1 MVIICSRR
9 GWFLCRTLS
18 SKKLKAHIG
27 KSEMRRGRVK
37 VYISVGFLHIS
48 EINKILGKVGITN
61 MAYLTTTG
69 SGQPVLILKEGT
81 TRSRGKEAQRNNI
94 MAARVIGEVLK
105 TTLGPRGMDKMLID
119 SLGDITITNDGAA
132 ILKEID
138 VEHPAAKMMVEIAK
152 TQDDMVGDGTTSA
165 VVLASELLKRA
176 EELLEQNI
184 HPTILVSGFRK
195 ASQKAIEVIN
205 KTAVPLDIND
215 RKTLLK
221 VALTSMSSKAIG
233 GAKDHLAEIS
243 IDAVKQIAEQRG
255 EKTIAD
261 IDNIQLIKKTGK
273 SLLETE
279 LIQGIIIDK
288 EVVNPGMLKMKEN
301 AKIALIDSALEI
313 EKTEISAEIRIKD
326 PTQMKAFLD
335 QENDMMQDMV
345 VKIKASG
352 ANVIFCQKGI
362 DDMVQHFLAKEGII
376 AARRV
381 KESDMEKL
389 ARATGGRIISDLD
402 DLKKADLGSAGLVEE
417 RKIGDDKMIF
427 VEKCKDPHSVAILI
441 RAGLERMV
449 DEAERAMTDSLSV
462 VSDVI
467 ENSQI
472 VPGGG
477 AIEIEIAKELRKY
490 ATKVGGRE
498 QLAVE
503 AFADAV
509 EVIPRTLAENAGLEP
524 IDILVELR
532 STHDKADG
540 KFTGINVFT
549 GKLQDSVANGVI
561 EPIVVKEQAIK
572 SAAESAAMILRID
585 DVITAKAPKAPAGG
599 PGGMPGGM
607 GEE

>member
-1 MVIICSRR
+1 
-9 GWFLCRTLS
+9 
-18 SKKLKAHIG
+18 
-27 KSEMRRGRVK
+27 
-37 VYISVGFLHIS
+37 
-48 EINKILGKVGITN
+48 

-81 TRSRGKEAQRNNI
+81 SRSRGKEAQRNNI

-132 ILKEID
+132 ILDEID

-165 VVLASELLKRA
+165 VVLASELLKKA
-176 EELLEQNI
+176 EELLDQSI
-184 HPTILVSGFRK
+184 HPTILVSGYRK
-195 ASQKAIEVIN
+195 AAQKAIETISKVS
-205 KTAVPLDIND
+205 VPVKIED

-221 VALTSMSSKAIG
+221 VALTSMSSKAV
-233 GAKDHLAEIS
+233 GAAREHLAEIA

-255 EKTIAD
+255 DKKIAD
-261 IDNIQLIKKTGK
+261 IDNIQLVKKTGK
-273 SLLETE
+273 SLLETQ
-279 LIQGIIIDK
+279 LVSGIIIDK
-288 EVVNPGMLKMKEN
+288 EIVHSGMPKKKEN
-301 AKIALIDSALEI
+301 AKVALLDSALEI
-313 EKTEISAEIRIKD
+313 EKTEMSAEIRIRD

-335 QENDMMQDMV
+335 QETDMMQKMAQ
-345 VKIKASG
+345 KIKASK
-352 ANVIFCQKGI
+352 ADVVFCQKGI

-389 ARATGGRIISDLD
+389 ARATGARITSDLD
-402 DLKKADLGSAGLVEE
+402 DLKKEDLGLAGVVEE

-449 DEAERAMTDSLSV
+449 DEAERAMTDALSV
-462 VSDVI
+462 VSDVV
-467 ENSQI
+467 ENSKI
-472 VPGGG
+472 VAGGG
-477 AIEIEIAKELRKY
+477 AVEIEIAKELRRY
-490 ATKVGGRE
+490 ATTVGGRE

-509 EVIPRTLAENAGLEP
+509 EVIPKTLAENAGLEP
-524 IDILVELR
+524 IDIIVELR
-532 STHDKADG
+532 STHEKEDG
-540 KFTGINVFT
+540 KYKGVNVFT
-549 GKLQDSVANGVI
+549 GKLQDSIEKGVI
-561 EPIVVKEQAIK
+561 EPAVVKEQAIK

-585 DVITAKAPKAPAGG
+585 DVITAKSPKGG
-599 PGGMPGGM
+599 PGGGMPGGPE

>member
-1 MVIICSRR
+1 
-9 GWFLCRTLS
+9 
-18 SKKLKAHIG
+18 
-27 KSEMRRGRVK
+27 
-37 VYISVGFLHIS
+37 
-48 EINKILGKVGITN
+48 

-94 MAARVIGEVLK
+94 MAAQVIGEVLK
-105 TTLGPRGMDKMLID
+105 TTLGPKGMDKMLID

-152 TQDDMVGDGTTSA
+152 TQDDMVGDGTTTA
-165 VVLASELLKRA
+165 VVLASELLRKA
-176 EELLEQNI
+176 EELLDQNI
-184 HPTILVSGFRK
+184 HPIILVSGYRK
-195 ASQKAIEVIN
+195 ASQKAIEVLN
-205 KTAVPLDIND
+205 KIAIPLDVND

-221 VALTSMSSKAIG
+221 VALTSMSSKAV
-233 GAKDHLAEIS
+233 GAAREHLAEIS

-255 EKTIAD
+255 DKTIAD

-273 SLLETE
+273 SLIETQ
-279 LIQGIIIDK
+279 LIRGIIIDK
-288 EVVNPGMLKMKEN
+288 EVVNPGMPKTKEN
-301 AKIALIDSALEI
+301 AKIALLDSALEI

-326 PTQMKAFLD
+326 PSQMKAFLD
-335 QENDMMQDMV
+335 QETDMMKNMV
-345 VKIKASG
+345 TKIKASK
-352 ANVIFCQKGI
+352 ADVVFCQKGI
-362 DDMVQHFLAKEGII
+362 DDMVQHFLAKEGIM

-402 DLKKADLGSAGLVEE
+402 DLKKEDLGAAGLVEE

-449 DEAERAMTDSLSV
+449 DEAERAMIDSLSV

-467 ENSQI
+467 ENNKI
-472 VPGGG
+472 VAGGG
-477 AIEIEIAKELRKY
+477 AVEIEVAKELRKY

-503 AFADAV
+503 AFAEAV
-509 EVIPRTLAENAGLEP
+509 EVIPRALAENAGLEP

-532 STHDKADG
+532 STHDTQEG
-540 KFTGINVFT
+540 KNIGINVFT
-549 GKLQDSVANGVI
+549 GKLQNSIDNGVI
-561 EPIVVKEQAIK
+561 EPLVVKEQAIK

-585 DVITAKAPKAPAGG
+585 DVITAKSPKGGPGG
-599 PGGMPGGM
+599 PGGMPGGPE